1 VSFSK
6 KNQIEK
12 LYKESSFWNISHLNK
27 ILTCIMVL
35 HMIYEPHTHM
45 LLNYKRVVLKDFL
58 CHYVASKQ
66 YTFILFLKTVLDL
79 YQNQT
84 KTSIETLGVYSI
96 MASDII
102 T

>member
-1 VSFSK
+1 MNKRIAIVKCHFQK

-58 CHYVASKQ
+58 VTMFQANSIH
-66 YTFILFLKTVLDL
+66 L
-79 YQNQT
+79 Y
-84 KTSIETLGVYSI
+84 YS
-96 MASDII
+96 
-102 T
+102 